1 MVDIHFVKASD
12 YCESVVD
19 GTHDSP
25 KPCDEGFYL
34 ITSKHLLDYEINFAR
49 TDAPEIEQRT
59 TI

>member
-1 MVDIHFVKASD
+1 MVDIQFVKASD

-34 ITSKHLLDYEINFAR
+34 ITSKHLLDYEINFAS
-49 TDAPEIEQRT
+49 A
-59 TI
+59 